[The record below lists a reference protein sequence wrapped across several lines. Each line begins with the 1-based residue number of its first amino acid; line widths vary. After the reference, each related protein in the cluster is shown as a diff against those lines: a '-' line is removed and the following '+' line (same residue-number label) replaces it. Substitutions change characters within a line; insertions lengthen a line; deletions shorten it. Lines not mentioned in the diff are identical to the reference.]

1 MRCLL
6 IITIFTSYSIVS
18 CAVSKCY
25 QASNIEIYSSNST
38 IEYCKPPY
46 LDFCGTATWKNGE
59 VPWNTCGNDEFCTTK
74 RYADNMFCKKPGTFE
89 HDFPGLNNVK
99 LTVTCCDSDMCNVES
114 SAKTL
119 NRTSF
124 RCLIY
129 MSVFCYLYFFTFSTC
144 FCF

>member
-25 QASNIEIYSSNST
+25 QASNIEICSSNST

-46 LDFCGTATWKNGE
+46 LDFCGIATWKNGD
-59 VPWNTCGNDEFCTTK
+59 VPNYTCGDEEFCVTK
-74 RYADNMFCKKPGTFE
+74 RCADTRYCKKPGTFE

-99 LTVTCCDSDMCNVES
+99 LTVTCCDSDMCNVGS
-114 SAKTL
+114 SSTTS

-124 RCLIY
+124 SCLFY
-129 MSVFCYLYFFTFSTC
+129 MSVFCYLYFVTL
-144 FCF
+144 